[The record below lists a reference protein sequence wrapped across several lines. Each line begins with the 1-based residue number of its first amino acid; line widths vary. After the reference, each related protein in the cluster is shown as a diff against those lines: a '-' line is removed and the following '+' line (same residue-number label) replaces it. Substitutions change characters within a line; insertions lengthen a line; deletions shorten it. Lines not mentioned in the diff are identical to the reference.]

1 MLLLKNFTIAD
12 APILHLHMY
21 PDLSIEQ
28 IEALICEWQRKE
40 FNGKY
45 FEMFA
50 ICYDEIIVGAISLYQ
65 HSKEVI
71 SIGPEI
77 FPAYQRKGFA
87 KQAMRLAC
95 DIAKEKGYK
104 IVSQQIRINNEPSIA
119 LHKSLG
125 FETNDLIYINAK
137 GNQVFFYLKSLV

>member
-1 MLLLKNFTIAD
+1 MISLKNFTIAD
-12 APILHLHMY
+12 APILRLHMY
-21 PDLSIEQ
+21 SDMSIEQ

-45 FEMFA
+45 FEMYA
-50 ICYDEIIVGAISLYQ
+50 IWHDKTVVGAISLYQ

-71 SIGPEI
+71 SMGPEI
-77 FPAYQRKGFA
+77 FSAYQRKGFA
-87 KQAMRLAC
+87 TQAMRLAC

-104 IVSQQIRINNEPSIA
+104 IVSQQIRINNEPSMA

-125 FETNDLIYINAK
+125 FETNDMIYINAK
-137 GNQVFFYLKSLV
+137 GNQVFIYLKSLV